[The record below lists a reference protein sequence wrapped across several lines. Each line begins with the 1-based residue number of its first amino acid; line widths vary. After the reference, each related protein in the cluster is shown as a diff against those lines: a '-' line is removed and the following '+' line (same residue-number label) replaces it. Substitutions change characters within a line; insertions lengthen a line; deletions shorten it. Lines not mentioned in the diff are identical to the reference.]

1 MGISREQAAENRE
14 AIVSAADRLFRERG
28 VDAVGLTALMKE
40 AGFTQ
45 GGFYNHFKSK
55 DALVSAVMAR
65 AMAANEVRMAQ
76 GMGEASA
83 FAASGDRAVPSKVGV
98 EQYLS
103 TVHRDDVA
111 CGCPVAGF
119 AGAVPRIGEEA
130 QACNPPNNPSPATM
144 IDPATGQPVA
154 APVPANGQVAGQ
166 PMPGQP
172 VPGQPVQGQAMPGQ
186 AMPGQP
192 AMRPVQNNSTGTADG
207 ASNR

>member
-76 GMGEASA
+76 GVGEASA
-83 FAASGDRAVPSKVGV
+83 LAASGDPAGPSKVGV

-103 TVHRDDVA
+103 TLHRDDVA

-119 AGAVPRIGEEA
+119 AGDVPRIGEDA
-130 QACNPPNNPSPATM
+130 QACYAKGLAASLERMTAAGVGRGLTHEQAAQSAM
-144 IDPATGQPVA
+144 ARFSQMVGSLILSRAVVDADPALSDALLA
-154 APVPANGQVAGQ
+154 AGRQAIEASDAGRANG
-166 PMPGQP
+166 
-172 VPGQPVQGQAMPGQ
+172 
-186 AMPGQP
+186 
-192 AMRPVQNNSTGTADG
+192 
-207 ASNR
+207 

>member
-65 AMAANEVRMAQ
+65 AMAANEVLMAQ
-76 GMGEASA
+76 GMGEAS
-83 FAASGDRAVPSKVGV
+83 GDPAVASKVGV

-103 TVHRDDVA
+103 TAHRDDVA

-119 AGAVPRIGEEA
+119 AGDVPRIGEEA
-130 QACNPPNNPSPATM
+130 QACYAKGLAASLERMTAAGVARGLTQEQATRNAM
-144 IDPATGQPVA
+144 ARFSQMVGSLILSRAVVEADPALSEALLA
-154 APVPANGQVAGQ
+154 AGREATEASEAGHAN
-166 PMPGQP
+166 
-172 VPGQPVQGQAMPGQ
+172 
-186 AMPGQP
+186 
-192 AMRPVQNNSTGTADG
+192 N
-207 ASNR
+207 

>member
-65 AMAANEVRMAQ
+65 AMAANEVLMAQ
-76 GMGEASA
+76 GKGEAS
-83 FAASGDRAVPSKVGV
+83 GDPAVASKVGV

-119 AGAVPRIGEEA
+119 AGDVPRIGEEA
-130 QACNPPNNPSPATM
+130 QACYAKGLAASLERMTAAGVARGLTREQATRNAM
-144 IDPATGQPVA
+144 ARFSQMVGSLILSRAVVEADPALSDALLA
-154 APVPANGQVAGQ
+154 AGRAAIEASDAGRAN
-166 PMPGQP
+166 
-172 VPGQPVQGQAMPGQ
+172 
-186 AMPGQP
+186 
-192 AMRPVQNNSTGTADG
+192 D
-207 ASNR
+207 